1 MAIDDLPTIGPG
13 VGDPLSLAPPAATP
27 AGTSPFGGISLST
40 GGIGS
45 IAGGVSDLF
54 ASMGYKAKAQGDAFE
69 QQNYLLAGTLADQN
83 EQYTEW
89 STGIKQ
95 AQEDRELFKS
105 LGTTKADIAGAGLAE
120 SGSALDILRE
130 SASQGAM
137 ARAVTGEQ
145 GLIAEAGY
153 REQAQSYRNMA
164 AAAQVAIDAEN
175 KAAKGAEITGILKGA
190 AGGAAMGAAAGPWG
204 ALAGGIIGAG
214 AAYFGGKAAGA

>member
-95 AQEDRELFKS
+95 AQEDRELSKS

-145 GLIAEAGY
+145 GLIVEAGY

-164 AAAQVAIDAEN
+164 QAAQVAIDAEN
-175 KAAKGAEITGILKGA
+175 KAAQGAEITGWIK
-190 AGGAAMGAAAGPWG
+190 
-204 ALAGGIIGAG
+204 IGAG
-214 AAYFGGKAAGA
+214 VLSTFMPR

>member
-145 GLIAEAGY
+145 GLIQEASY
-153 REQAQSYRNMA
+153 KEQAQSYRNMA
-164 AAAQVAIDAEN
+164 QAAQIAIDAEKN
-175 KAAKGAEITGILKGA
+175 ASFGAEIT
-190 AGGAAMGAAAGPWG
+190 AGVKFAAAAVPF
-204 ALAGGIIGAG
+204 LL
-214 AAYFGGKAAGA
+214 

>member
-54 ASMGYKAKAQGDAFE
+54 SAMGYKAKAQGDAFE
-69 QQNYLLAGTLADQN
+69 KQNYLLAGTLADQN

-95 AQEDRELFKS
+95 AQEDRDLFKS